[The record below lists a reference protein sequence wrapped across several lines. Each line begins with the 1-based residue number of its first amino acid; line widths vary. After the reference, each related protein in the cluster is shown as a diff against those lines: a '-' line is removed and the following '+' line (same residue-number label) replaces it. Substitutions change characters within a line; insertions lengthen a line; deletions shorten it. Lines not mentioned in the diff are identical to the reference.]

1 MEKSPMSEKN
11 ESKLEHI
18 LAGIEELSAI
28 SSELKMFFKQFMDHM
43 AEQLGDVMSA
53 IDSIKE
59 DMTKVGQIPDA
70 LGESTKLW
78 EEVQKTLS
86 AGGAAT
92 GQGSVADFSGFEAKI
107 KELDNRLGGIE
118 GDVKSINTA
127 VATLGKAT
135 AEMINKISDIPKTA
149 PAPAAPAPKPAPA
162 PTPSAPSPEPSPAV
176 PPSPEPARVKIGT
189 ATGPVADIL
198 DQLEADIQSGR
209 NAEDLAKSFEDSR
222 DQLMKHISYHPAYF
236 EMGKVIKALT
246 KIGDSPLDKNS
257 AKQLIGKIDTWR
269 ERMQT

>member
-1 MEKSPMSEKN
+1 MSEKD

-18 LAGIEELSAI
+18 AAGIKELSAI

-43 AEQLGDVMSA
+43 AEQLGDIMGA
-53 IDSIKE
+53 IDSVKTDIAKLS
-59 DMTKVGQIPDA
+59 QIPDA
-70 LGESTKLW
+70 FGESTKLL
-78 EEVQKTLS
+78 ERVQKTLS
-86 AGGAAT
+86 EEGVPAGQAGGA
-92 GQGSVADFSGFEAKI
+92 DLSGFESKI

-127 VATLGKAT
+127 VAALGKAT
-135 AEMINKISDIPKTA
+135 AEMINKLSGISEKA
-149 PAPAAPAPKPAPA
+149 PAPASPAPEVAS
-162 PTPSAPSPEPSPAV
+162 TSAPSPPSPKPSKAA
-176 PPSPEPARVKIGT
+176 PPAPEPARVRIGT
-189 ATGPVADIL
+189 TTGPVADIL
-198 DQLEADIQSGR
+198 DALEADIQSGK

-246 KIGDSPLDKNS
+246 KYGDSPLDKNS
-257 AKQLIGKIDTWR
+257 TKQLIEKIETWR